1 MSKEVTLEHFTKAA
15 REVGAHGDN
24 DTLPFDLDNRFISD
38 CHVDIA
44 RVAYDLFQTLEKG
57 GKKSARQTI
66 DSLSIFHERLL
77 VPSGTSGFRIT
88 TKIHPFWNVYINGL
102 AIAISEKL
110 APLRHDR
117 AHSYRHSDEESRL
130 FLQEHS
136 WYSYKSTTLD
146 EELLTDDKSVVVQTD
161 VSGFYEHIYH
171 HRLENLIGDLF
182 SEHSTVSTQ
191 LDRILNQMSSGRSFG
206 LPVGGQCSRVLAE
219 VLMHAID
226 ELLTSSGIVWH
237 RYVDDYTLIASSQSD
252 AYKALSSLSRYLA
265 DYGLSLNRTKT
276 TFLSALHYKNFVTA
290 QLSSDDEQAGKLKEI
305 DLYFD
310 PYTDDPHAEY
320 EELKQAVNEI
330 DVVNLLQAE
339 TFKSQPDS
347 YLVAQI
353 SRTLE
358 FQSPQAA
365 AQLCQTLLKPKNLN
379 AFRASWS
386 KIMRGISK
394 IRSDENFGSIHATID
409 FSLDRVIDSCEH
421 LLLPE
426 ANCLHFMRAIRFKE
440 TPKRAVFVQERF
452 NNSEFVTVK
461 RASVDCWRHWKSR
474 SRFLSA
480 SNRYDT
486 SHEELQRM
494 FWLASYKFGD
504 EGNHFRGRVKKKI
517 EHSWALG
524 FESEVSNSFA
534 ELYKGW
540 SASCDS

>member
-1 MSKEVTLEHFTKAA
+1 MASEVTLEHFKKAA
-15 REVGAHGDN
+15 REIGAHGDN

-38 CHVDIA
+38 CNEDIA
-44 RVAYDLFQTLEKG
+44 EVAYNLFQAFDKA
-57 GKKSARQTI
+57 GKNKARQMI

-110 APLRHDR
+110 APRRYDG
-117 AHSYRHSDEESRL
+117 AHSYRHSNEGSRL

-136 WYSYKSTTLD
+136 WYSYKAATLN
-146 EELLTDDKSVVVQTD
+146 EPLLTESKSVVVQTD

-182 SEHSTVSTQ
+182 SAHSTVSAQ

-226 ELLTSSGIVWH
+226 ELLTASGMVWH

-276 TFLSALHYKNFVTA
+276 TFLSSLHYKNFVTA

-320 EELKQAVNEI
+320 EELQKAVNEI
-330 DVVNLLQAE
+330 DVVSLLQAE

-358 FQSPQAA
+358 FQSPHAA
-365 AQLCQTLLKPKNLN
+365 AQLCQTLLKPSNLN

-386 KIMRGISK
+386 KIMRGIAK
-394 IRSDENFGSIHATID
+394 IRADERFTTIHSTID
-409 FSLDRVIDSCEH
+409 FSLDDVIQKCEH

-440 TPKRAVFVQERF
+440 TPKRSIFVQDRF
-452 NNSEFVTVK
+452 NSSEFVTIK

-480 SNRYDT
+480 SNSYDT

-494 FWLASYKFGD
+494 FWLASYQFGD

-517 EHSWALG
+517 EHAWALG
-524 FESEVSNSFA
+524 FESEESKTFS

-540 SASCDS
+540 STSCGF

>member
-1 MSKEVTLEHFTKAA
+1 MAKEVTLEHFIKAA
-15 REVGAHGDN
+15 REIGSHGDN

-38 CHVDIA
+38 CHEDIA
-44 RVAYDLFQTLEKG
+44 KVAFDLFETLDAS
-57 GKKSARQTI
+57 GKNEARKTI

-77 VPSGTSGFRIT
+77 VPSGMSGFRIT

-110 APLRHDR
+110 APLRFDG
-117 AHSYRHSDEESRL
+117 AHSYRHSDEQNRL
-130 FLQEHS
+130 FLREHS
-136 WYSYKSTTLD
+136 WHSYKAATI
-146 EELLTDDKSVVVQTD
+146 EEPSLADSKSVVVQTD

-182 SEHSTVSTQ
+182 SEHSTVSAQ
-191 LDRILNQMSSGRSFG
+191 LDRILNQMSAGRSFG

-226 ELLTSSGIVWH
+226 ELLTSSSLIWH
-237 RYVDDYTLIASSQSD
+237 RYVDDFTLIANSQSD
-252 AYKALSSLSRYLA
+252 AYKALSTLSRYLA

-276 TFLSALHYKNFVTA
+276 TFLSSLHYKNFVTA

-320 EELKQAVNEI
+320 EELQKAVNEI
-330 DVVNLLQAE
+330 DVVSLLQAE

-353 SRTLE
+353 SRTLV
-358 FQSPQAA
+358 FQSPYAA
-365 AQLCQTLLKPKNLN
+365 AQLCQTLLKPSNLN
-379 AFRASWS
+379 AFRGSWS

-394 IRSDENFGSIHATID
+394 IRAESEFSQIHSSID
-409 FSLDRVIDSCEH
+409 SSLDGVIQSCEH

-426 ANCLHFMRAIRFKE
+426 ANCLHFMRAIRFKA
-440 TPKRAVFVQERF
+440 TPARSQFVMGIF
-452 NNSEFVTVK
+452 NSSEFETVK

-474 SRFLSA
+474 SQFLAA
-480 SNRYDT
+480 SNRYDV
-486 SHEELQRM
+486 SHGELQRM
-494 FWLASYKFGD
+494 FWLASYQFGD
-504 EGNHFRGRVKKKI
+504 EGKHFRGRVKKKI
-517 EHSWALG
+517 ENTWALG
-524 FESEVSNSFA
+524 FEIEGSKAFA
-534 ELYKGW
+534 ELYKDW
-540 SASCDS
+540 SASCAF